1 MNYSR
6 VPEFEKDVKALNKR
20 VRSLEGDSERAKHL
34 IEALYGRHDAEQ
46 TEFKKRFLAGKK
58 ATILTKAGVVEV
70 VKMRLDTD
78 TDSYRGKLRL
88 VFAVAVDKAE
98 VSFIELYS
106 KNDKPRE
113 DQHRLRRY
121 DASGYWYCNQLMVK

>member
-6 VPEFEKDVKALNKR
+6 VPEFEKDAKALKKR
-20 VRSLEGDSERAKHL
+20 VRSLEGDLERAKHL

-58 ATILTKAGVVEV
+58 ATILTKTGAVEV

-113 DQHRLRRY
+113 DQRRLRRY
-121 DASGYWYCNQLMVK
+121 DA

>member
-1 MNYSR
+1 MMNYSR
-6 VPEFEKDVKALNKR
+6 VPEFEKDVKVLNKR
-20 VRSLEGDSERAKHL
+20 VRSLEGDLERAKHL

-58 ATILTKAGVVEV
+58 ATILTKTGAVEV

-113 DQHRLRRY
+113 DQRRLRRY
-121 DASGYWYCNQLMVK
+121 DA

>member
-6 VPEFEKDVKALNKR
+6 VPEFEKDAKALKKR
-20 VRSLEGDSERAKHL
+20 VRSLEGDLERAKHL
-34 IEALYGRHDAEQ
+34 IEALYGHPDAEQ
-46 TEFKKRFLAGKK
+46 TEFKKLFLAGKK
-58 ATILTKAGVVEV
+58 ATILTKTGAVEV

-113 DQHRLRRY
+113 DQRRLRRY
-121 DASGYWYCNQLMVK
+121 DA

>member
-1 MNYSR
+1 MMNYSR
-6 VPEFEKDVKALNKR
+6 VPEFEKDVKALKKR
-20 VRSLEGDSERAKHL
+20 VRSLEGDLERAKHL
-34 IEALYGRHDAEQ
+34 IEALYGHSDAEQ
-46 TEFKKRFLAGKK
+46 AEFKKLFLAGKK
-58 ATILTKAGVVEV
+58 ATILTKTGVVEV

-113 DQHRLRRY
+113 DQRRLRRY
-121 DASGYWYCNQLMVK
+121 DA

>member
-1 MNYSR
+1 MMNYSR
-6 VPEFEKDVKALNKR
+6 VLEFEKDVKALKKR
-20 VRSLEGDSERAKHL
+20 VRSLEGDLERAKHL
-34 IEALYGRHDAEQ
+34 IEALYGRPDAEQ
-46 TEFKKRFLAGKK
+46 AEFRKLFLAGKK
-58 ATILTKAGVVEV
+58 ATILTKTGAVEV

-113 DQHRLRRY
+113 DQRRLRRY
-121 DASGYWYCNQLMVK
+121 DA

>member
-1 MNYSR
+1 MMNYSR
-6 VPEFEKDVKALNKR
+6 VPEFEKDVKALKKR
-20 VRSLEGDSERAKHL
+20 ARSLEGDLERTKHL

-46 TEFKKRFLAGKK
+46 TEFKKLFLAGKK
-58 ATILTKAGVVEV
+58 ATILTKTGAAEV
-70 VKMRLDTD
+70 IKMRFDTD

-113 DQHRLRRY
+113 DQRRLRRY
-121 DASGYWYCNQLMVK
+121 DA

>member
-1 MNYSR
+1 MMNYSR
-6 VPEFEKDVKALNKR
+6 VPEFEKDAKALKKR
-20 VRSLEGDSERAKHL
+20 VRSLEGDLERAKHL

-58 ATILTKAGVVEV
+58 ATILTKTGAVEV

-113 DQHRLRRY
+113 DQRRLRRY
-121 DASGYWYCNQLMVK
+121 DA

>member
-1 MNYSR
+1 MMNYSR
-6 VPEFEKDVKALNKR
+6 VPEFEKDVKALKKR
-20 VRSLEGDSERAKHL
+20 VRSLEGDLERAKHL

-58 ATILTKAGVVEV
+58 ATILTKTGAVEV

-88 VFAVAVDKAE
+88 VFVVAVDRAE

-113 DQHRLRRY
+113 DQRRLRRY
-121 DASGYWYCNQLMVK
+121 DA

>member
-6 VPEFEKDVKALNKR
+6 VPEFKKDAKALKKR
-20 VRSLEGDSERAKHL
+20 VRSLEGDLERAKHL
-34 IEALYGRHDAEQ
+34 IEVLYGRHDAEQ

-58 ATILTKAGVVEV
+58 ATILTKTGAVEV

-88 VFAVAVDKAE
+88 VFAVAVDRAE

-113 DQHRLRRY
+113 DQRRLRRY
-121 DASGYWYCNQLMVK
+121 DA

>member
-1 MNYSR
+1 MMNYSR
-6 VPEFEKDVKALNKR
+6 VPEFEKDAKALKKR
-20 VRSLEGDSERAKHL
+20 VRSLEGDLERAKHL
-34 IEALYGRHDAEQ
+34 IEVLYRRPDAEQ
-46 TEFKKRFLAGKK
+46 TEFKKLFLAGKK
-58 ATILTKAGVVEV
+58 ATILTKTGVVEV

-113 DQHRLRRY
+113 DQRRLRRY
-121 DASGYWYCNQLMVK
+121 DA

>member
-1 MNYSR
+1 MMNYSR
-6 VPEFEKDVKALNKR
+6 VPEFEKDAKALKKR
-20 VRSLEGDSERAKHL
+20 VRSLEGDLERAKHL

-46 TEFKKRFLAGKK
+46 TEFKKLFLAGKK
-58 ATILTKAGVVEV
+58 ATILTKTGAVEV

-88 VFAVAVDKAE
+88 VFAVAVDKAD

-113 DQHRLRRY
+113 DQRRLRRY
-121 DASGYWYCNQLMVK
+121 DA

>member
-6 VPEFEKDVKALNKR
+6 VPEFEKDVKALKKR
-20 VRSLEGDSERAKHL
+20 VRSLEGDLERAKHL

-58 ATILTKAGVVEV
+58 ATILTKTGAVEV

-88 VFAVAVDKAE
+88 VFVVAVDRAE

-121 DASGYWYCNQLMVK
+121 DA

>member
-6 VPEFEKDVKALNKR
+6 VPEFEKDVKALKKR
-20 VRSLEGDSERAKHL
+20 VRSLEGDLERAKHL
-34 IEALYGRHDAEQ
+34 IEVLYRHPDAEQ
-46 TEFKKRFLAGKK
+46 TEFKKLFLAGKK
-58 ATILTKAGVVEV
+58 ATILTKTGVVEV

-113 DQHRLRRY
+113 DQRRLRRY
-121 DASGYWYCNQLMVK
+121 DA

>member
-1 MNYSR
+1 MMNYSR
-6 VPEFEKDVKALNKR
+6 VPEFEKDVKALKKR
-20 VRSLEGDSERAKHL
+20 VRSLEGDLERAKHL
-34 IEALYGRHDAEQ
+34 IEALYRHPDAEQ
-46 TEFKKRFLAGKK
+46 TEFKKLFLAGKK
-58 ATILTKAGVVEV
+58 ATILTKTGAVEV

-113 DQHRLRRY
+113 DQRRLRRY
-121 DASGYWYCNQLMVK
+121 DA

>member
-6 VPEFEKDVKALNKR
+6 VPEFEKDAKALKKR
-20 VRSLEGDSERAKHL
+20 VRSLEGDLERAKHL

-58 ATILTKAGVVEV
+58 ATILTKTGAVEV

-88 VFAVAVDKAE
+88 VFVVAVDKAE

-113 DQHRLRRY
+113 DQRRLRRY
-121 DASGYWYCNQLMVK
+121 DA

>member
-1 MNYSR
+1 MMNYSR
-6 VPEFEKDVKALNKR
+6 VPEFEKDVKALKKR
-20 VRSLEGDSERAKHL
+20 VRSLEGDLERTKHL
-34 IEALYGRHDAEQ
+34 IEALYGHPDAEQ
-46 TEFKKRFLAGKK
+46 AEFKKLFLTGKK
-58 ATILTKAGVVEV
+58 ATILTKTGAVEV

-88 VFAVAVDKAE
+88 VFAVAVNKAE

-113 DQHRLRRY
+113 DQRRLRRY
-121 DASGYWYCNQLMVK
+121 DA

>member
-6 VPEFEKDVKALNKR
+6 VPEFEKDVKALKKR
-20 VRSLEGDSERAKHL
+20 VRSLEGDLERAKHL

-46 TEFKKRFLAGKK
+46 TEFKKLFLAGKK
-58 ATILTKAGVVEV
+58 ATILTKTGAVEV

-78 TDSYRGKLRL
+78 TDSYRGELRL
-88 VFAVAVDKAE
+88 VFAVAVNKAE

-113 DQHRLRRY
+113 DQRRLRRY
-121 DASGYWYCNQLMVK
+121 DA

>member
-6 VPEFEKDVKALNKR
+6 VPEFEKDVKALKKR
-20 VRSLEGDSERAKHL
+20 VRSLEGDLERTKHL
-34 IEALYGRHDAEQ
+34 IEALYGHPDTEQ
-46 TEFKKRFLAGKK
+46 AEFKKRFLAGKK
-58 ATILTKAGVVEV
+58 ATILTKTGAVEV

-88 VFAVAVDKAE
+88 VFAVAVNKAE

-113 DQHRLRRY
+113 DQRRLRRY
-121 DASGYWYCNQLMVK
+121 DA

>member
-20 VRSLEGDSERAKHL
+20 VRSLEGDLERAKHL
-34 IEALYGRHDAEQ
+34 IETLYGRHDAEQ

-121 DASGYWYCNQLMVK
+121 DA

>member
-1 MNYSR
+1 MMNYSR
-6 VPEFEKDVKALNKR
+6 VPEFEKDVKALKKR
-20 VRSLEGDSERAKHL
+20 VRSLEGDLERAKHL

-46 TEFKKRFLAGKK
+46 TEFRKRFLAGKK
-58 ATILTKAGVVEV
+58 ATILTKTGAVEV

-88 VFAVAVDKAE
+88 VFVVAVDRAE

-113 DQHRLRRY
+113 DQRRLRRY
-121 DASGYWYCNQLMVK
+121 DA

>member
-6 VPEFEKDVKALNKR
+6 VPEFEKDAKALKKR
-20 VRSLEGDSERAKHL
+20 VRSLEGDLERAKHL

-46 TEFKKRFLAGKK
+46 TEFKKLFLAGKK
-58 ATILTKAGVVEV
+58 ATILTKTGAVEV

-88 VFAVAVDKAE
+88 VFAVAVNKAE

-113 DQHRLRRY
+113 DQRRLRRY
-121 DASGYWYCNQLMVK
+121 DA

>member
-6 VPEFEKDVKALNKR
+6 VPEFEKDVKALKKR
-20 VRSLEGDSERAKHL
+20 VRSLEGDLERTKHL
-34 IEALYGRHDAEQ
+34 IEALYGHPDAEQ
-46 TEFKKRFLAGKK
+46 AEFKKLFLAGKK
-58 ATILTKAGVVEV
+58 ATILTKTGAVEV

-113 DQHRLRRY
+113 DQRRLRRY
-121 DASGYWYCNQLMVK
+121 DA

>member
-6 VPEFEKDVKALNKR
+6 VPEFEKDVKALKKR
-20 VRSLEGDSERAKHL
+20 VRSLEGDLERTKHL
-34 IEALYGRHDAEQ
+34 IEALYGHPDTEQ
-46 TEFKKRFLAGKK
+46 AEFKKLFLASKK
-58 ATILTKAGVVEV
+58 ATILTKTGAVEV

-88 VFAVAVDKAE
+88 VFAVSVNKAE

-113 DQHRLRRY
+113 DQRRLRRY
-121 DASGYWYCNQLMVK
+121 DA

>member
-6 VPEFEKDVKALNKR
+6 VPEFEKDAKALKKR
-20 VRSLEGDSERAKHL
+20 VRSLEGDLERAKHL
-34 IEALYGRHDAEQ
+34 IEALYGRPDAEQ
-46 TEFKKRFLAGKK
+46 AEFKKRFLAGKK
-58 ATILTKAGVVEV
+58 ATILTKTGAVEV

-88 VFAVAVDKAE
+88 VFAVAVDRAE

-113 DQHRLRRY
+113 DQRRLRRY
-121 DASGYWYCNQLMVK
+121 DA

>member
-6 VPEFEKDVKALNKR
+6 VPEFEKDAKALKKR
-20 VRSLEGDSERAKHL
+20 VRSLEGDLERAKHL
-34 IEALYGRHDAEQ
+34 IEVLYRHPDAEQ
-46 TEFKKRFLAGKK
+46 TEFKKLFLAGKK
-58 ATILTKAGVVEV
+58 ATILTKTGVVEV

-113 DQHRLRRY
+113 DQRRLRRY
-121 DASGYWYCNQLMVK
+121 DA

>member
-6 VPEFEKDVKALNKR
+6 VPEFEKDVKALKKR
-20 VRSLEGDSERAKHL
+20 VRSLEGDLERAKHL

-58 ATILTKAGVVEV
+58 ATILTKTGAVEV

-88 VFAVAVDKAE
+88 VFVVAVDRAE

-121 DASGYWYCNQLMVK
+121 DAQGYWYCN

>member
-6 VPEFEKDVKALNKR
+6 VPEFEKDAKALKKR
-20 VRSLEGDSERAKHL
+20 VRSLEGDLERAKHL

-46 TEFKKRFLAGKK
+46 TEFRKRFLAGKK
-58 ATILTKAGVVEV
+58 ATILTKTGAVEV

-88 VFAVAVDKAE
+88 VFAVAVDRAE

-113 DQHRLRRY
+113 DQRRLRRY
-121 DASGYWYCNQLMVK
+121 DA

>member
-1 MNYSR
+1 MMNYSR
-6 VPEFEKDVKALNKR
+6 VPEFEKDVKALKKR
-20 VRSLEGDSERAKHL
+20 VRSLEGDLERAKHL
-34 IEALYGRHDAEQ
+34 IEALYGHPDAEQ
-46 TEFKKRFLAGKK
+46 VEFKKRFLAGKK
-58 ATILTKAGVVEV
+58 ATILTKTGAVEV

-113 DQHRLRRY
+113 DQRRLRRY
-121 DASGYWYCNQLMVK
+121 DA

>member
-6 VPEFEKDVKALNKR
+6 VPEFEKDVKALKKR
-20 VRSLEGDSERAKHL
+20 VRSLEGDLERAKHL

-58 ATILTKAGVVEV
+58 ATILTKTGAVEV
-70 VKMRLDTD
+70 VKMCLDTD

-113 DQHRLRRY
+113 DQRRLRRY
-121 DASGYWYCNQLMVK
+121 DA

>member
-1 MNYSR
+1 MMNYSR
-6 VPEFEKDVKALNKR
+6 VPEFEKDVKALKKR
-20 VRSLEGDSERAKHL
+20 VRSLEGDLERTKHL
-34 IEALYGRHDAEQ
+34 IEVLYRHPDAEQ
-46 TEFKKRFLAGKK
+46 TEFKKLFLAGKK
-58 ATILTKAGVVEV
+58 ATILTKTGAVEV

-113 DQHRLRRY
+113 DQRRLRRY
-121 DASGYWYCNQLMVK
+121 DA

>member
-6 VPEFEKDVKALNKR
+6 VPEFEKDVKVLNKR
-20 VRSLEGDSERAKHL
+20 VRSLEGDLERAKHL
-34 IEALYGRHDAEQ
+34 IEALYGHHDAEQ
-46 TEFKKRFLAGKK
+46 AEFKKRFLAGKK
-58 ATILTKAGVVEV
+58 ATILTKTGAVEV

-113 DQHRLRRY
+113 DQRRLRRY
-121 DASGYWYCNQLMVK
+121 DA

>member
-1 MNYSR
+1 MMNYSR

-20 VRSLEGDSERAKHL
+20 VRSLEGDLERAKHL

-58 ATILTKAGVVEV
+58 ATILTKTGVVEV

-121 DASGYWYCNQLMVK
+121 DA

>member
-6 VPEFEKDVKALNKR
+6 VPEFEKDAKALKKR
-20 VRSLEGDSERAKHL
+20 VRSLEGDLERAKHL
-34 IEALYGRHDAEQ
+34 IVVLYMRADGEQ
-46 TEFKKRFLAGKK
+46 TEFKKLFLAGKK
-58 ATILTKAGVVEV
+58 ATILTKTGAVEV

-113 DQHRLRRY
+113 DQRRLRRY
-121 DASGYWYCNQLMVK
+121 DA

>member
-6 VPEFEKDVKALNKR
+6 VPEFEKDVKVLKKR
-20 VRSLEGDSERAKHL
+20 VRSLEGDLERAKHL
-34 IEALYGRHDAEQ
+34 IEALYGHPDTEQ

-58 ATILTKAGVVEV
+58 ATILTKTGAVEV

-113 DQHRLRRY
+113 DQRRLRRY
-121 DASGYWYCNQLMVK
+121 DA

>member
-1 MNYSR
+1 MMNYSR
-6 VPEFEKDVKALNKR
+6 VPEFEKDVKALKKR
-20 VRSLEGDSERAKHL
+20 VRSLEGDLERAKHL
-34 IEALYGRHDAEQ
+34 IEVLYRRPDAEQ
-46 TEFKKRFLAGKK
+46 TEFKKLFLAGKK
-58 ATILTKAGVVEV
+58 ATILTKTGVVEV

-113 DQHRLRRY
+113 DQRRLRRY
-121 DASGYWYCNQLMVK
+121 DA

>member
-6 VPEFEKDVKALNKR
+6 VPEFEKDVKALKKR
-20 VRSLEGDSERAKHL
+20 VRSLEGDLERTKHL
-34 IEALYGRHDAEQ
+34 IEALYGHPDAEQ
-46 TEFKKRFLAGKK
+46 AEFKKLFLAGKK
-58 ATILTKAGVVEV
+58 ATILTKTGAVEV

-88 VFAVAVDKAE
+88 VFTVAVNKAE

-113 DQHRLRRY
+113 DQRRLRRY
-121 DASGYWYCNQLMVK
+121 DA

>member
-6 VPEFEKDVKALNKR
+6 VPEFEKDVKALKKR
-20 VRSLEGDSERAKHL
+20 VRSLEGDLERTKHL
-34 IEALYGRHDAEQ
+34 IEALYGHPDTEQ
-46 TEFKKRFLAGKK
+46 AEFKKLFLAGKK
-58 ATILTKAGVVEV
+58 ATILTKTGVVEV

-113 DQHRLRRY
+113 DQRRLRRY
-121 DASGYWYCNQLMVK
+121 DA

>member
-6 VPEFEKDVKALNKR
+6 VPEFEKDAKALKKR
-20 VRSLEGDSERAKHL
+20 VRSLEGDLERAKHL
-34 IEALYGRHDAEQ
+34 IEVLYRRPDAEQ
-46 TEFKKRFLAGKK
+46 TEFKKLFLAGKK
-58 ATILTKAGVVEV
+58 ATILTKAGAVEV

-113 DQHRLRRY
+113 DQRRLRRY
-121 DASGYWYCNQLMVK
+121 DA